1 MLHNIYNNPFNPKKE
16 GDEDREMGLYGNKYW
31 RIYARNI
38 NEFWL
43 YDNCD
48 KIKMYTNK
56 NTRELGFNPIKGQ
69 TASKG
74 DLSNTGSQPWY
85 NIPI

>member
-1 MLHNIYNNPFNPKKE
+1 
-16 GDEDREMGLYGNKYW
+16 
-31 RIYARNI
+31 
-38 NEFWL
+38 
-43 YDNCD
+43 
-48 KIKMYTNK
+48 MYTNK

-85 NIPI
+85 NIPNTCNTFILYTWSKCCRNGCILQAL

>member
-1 MLHNIYNNPFNPKKE
+1 METNIE
-16 GDEDREMGLYGNKYW
+16 GFTHETSMNFDLT
-31 RIYARNI
+31 II
-38 NEFWL
+38 VII
-43 YDNCD
+43 
-48 KIKMYTNK
+48 KIKMYPNK

-85 NIPI
+85 NIPNKIFIL